1 MTLPAIRAAPWHW
14 GITAPP
20 PCVEPEILARAT
32 DDAWLVER
40 AGGKVVVV
48 SASEDNLK
56 ITTARDLQLAELL
69 LSARAA
75 ARVNPA

>member
-1 MTLPAIRAAPWHW
+1 MNV
-14 GITAPP
+14 G
-20 PCVEPEILARAT
+20 PEILAQAT

-40 AGGKVVVV
+40 AGGKVLVV

-69 LSARAA
+69 LSARAQQS
-75 ARVNPA
+75 V